1 VTSQALSVAVFG
13 SYELLTV
20 GTASVHRLILITS
33 RKQRSLC
40 EPYPS
45 LVCCSSYTQDVV
57 DFLKDHLDD
66 VITEVHSLG
75 KLLVDDGNTSIN
87 APPAPEAGD
96 NHGGLLIRTISEK
109 VSEDH
114 PILAREFKVRNNTYI

>member
-1 VTSQALSVAVFG
+1 
-13 SYELLTV
+13 
-20 GTASVHRLILITS
+20 
-33 RKQRSLC
+33 
-40 EPYPS
+40 
-45 LVCCSSYTQDVV
+45 V

-75 KLLVDDGNTSIN
+75 KLLVDDGNTSLN

-96 NHGGLLIRTISEK
+96 NHGGLLIRTLSEK

-114 PILAREFKVRNNTYI
+114 PILAREFKVRHSTHTLIEHLPLYVYQPAAC